1 MQVKINGLRIELG
14 DLDSAVK
21 KMRYIKDSVSA
32 VQTNGEGGDIICTYI
47 RCNSKN
53 TDAVLDAD
61 DTVLNITSQENEIL
75 SGFDIDSYHSF
86 MNTLEKHCVSCMAE
100 ALTAIGI
107 EKLSGEHISP
117 NEIVKKLKI
126 ADNRVKN
133 FRQWY
138 NTLKNTVLLAMK
150 TVFLPLTS
158 QKYTF
163 PMNI

>member
-138 NTLKNTVLLAMK
+138 NTLKKYGVIGYENGIFTFDV
-150 TVFLPLTS
+150 S
-158 QKYTF
+158 KYTF